1 VGSILLRRS
10 EVILSKLILI
20 RHAESLWN
28 KENRFTGD
36 IDVGLSLTGVFQA
49 LSVADQLPEFSAVFT
64 SSLFRC
70 KMTAALLLA
79 MKKKLFSFSTHRTEG
94 IDIPITQ
101 DKRIDERDYGEL
113 KGKNKQE
120 TQDIY
125 GKEQFLKWR
134 RGYKDRPPGG
144 ESLFDVEVRVKD
156 FLEKTLKPKLADGED
171 VLIVA
176 HGNSLRAMVKILDH
190 ISDEEVVHLEIPL
203 MTPRIYE
210 IKNGAFVKI

>member
-1 VGSILLRRS
+1 M
-10 EVILSKLILI
+10 SKLILI

-49 LSVADQLPEFSAVFT
+49 LSVADSIPPFSVVYT
-64 SSLFRC
+64 STLFRC

-79 MKKKLFSFSTHRTEG
+79 MSKKLFSFSAHQTEG
-94 IDIPITQ
+94 IDIRIIQ

-120 TQDIY
+120 TQQKY

-134 RGYKDRPPGG
+134 RGYKDRPPAG
-144 ESLFDVEVRVKD
+144 ESLFDVEIRVKD
-156 FLEKTLKPKLADGED
+156 FLDKTLKPKLAENES

-176 HGNSLRAMVKILDH
+176 HGNSLRALVKILDH
-190 ISDEEVVHLEIPL
+190 ISDEDVVHLEIPL
-203 MTPRIYE
+203 MQPRIYKM
-210 IKNGAFVKI
+210 KNGAFVKI

>member
-1 VGSILLRRS
+1 
-10 EVILSKLILI
+10 LSKLILI

-49 LSVADQLPEFSAVFT
+49 LSVADSIPPFSVVYT
-64 SSLFRC
+64 STLFRC

-79 MKKKLFSFSTHRTEG
+79 MSKKLFSFSAHQTEG
-94 IDIPITQ
+94 IDIRIIQ

-120 TQDIY
+120 TQQKY

-134 RGYKDRPPGG
+134 RGYKDRPPAG
-144 ESLFDVEVRVKD
+144 ESLFDVEIRVKD
-156 FLEKTLKPKLADGED
+156 FLDKTLKPKLAENES

-176 HGNSLRAMVKILDH
+176 HGNSLRALVKILDH
-190 ISDEEVVHLEIPL
+190 ISDEDVVHLEIPL
-203 MTPRIYE
+203 MQPRIYE
-210 IKNGAFVKI
+210 MKNGAFVKI

>member
-1 VGSILLRRS
+1 MARHQGQYMT
-10 EVILSKLILI
+10 KLILI

-49 LSVADQLPEFSAVFT
+49 LSVADKVPHFDVVFT

-70 KMTAALLLA
+70 KMTAALLLS
-79 MKKKLFSFSTHRTEG
+79 MTNKLFSFSSHHVEG
-94 IDIPITQ
+94 IDIKIVE

-113 KGKNKQE
+113 KGKNKQQTLE
-120 TQDIY
+120 LY
-125 GKEQFLKWR
+125 GKEQFIKWR

-144 ESLFDVEVRVKD
+144 ESLFDVEIRVKD
-156 FLEKTLKPKLADGED
+156 FLDRTLLPILQQDRD

-176 HGNSLRAMVKILDH
+176 HGNSLRALVKILEN
-190 ISDEEVVHLEIPL
+190 ISDEDVVHLEIPL

-210 IKNGAFVKI
+210 IKKGEFVKI

>member
-1 VGSILLRRS
+1 
-10 EVILSKLILI
+10 LSKLILI

-49 LSVADQLPEFSAVFT
+49 LSVADSLPSFSVVYT
-64 SSLFRC
+64 STLFRC

-79 MKKKLFSFSTHRTEG
+79 MSKKLFSFSSHQTEG
-94 IDIPITQ
+94 IDIRIIQ
-101 DKRIDERDYGEL
+101 DKRINERDYGEL

-120 TQDIY
+120 TQQKY

-134 RGYKDRPPGG
+134 RGYKDRPPEG

-156 FLEKTLKPKLADGED
+156 FLEKTLKPKLAENES

-176 HGNSLRAMVKILDH
+176 HGNSLRALVKILDH
-190 ISDEEVVHLEIPL
+190 ISDEDVVHLEIPL
-203 MTPRIYE
+203 MQPRIYE
-210 IKNGAFVKI
+210 MKNGSFVKI

>member
-1 VGSILLRRS
+1 M
-10 EVILSKLILI
+10 
-20 RHAESLWN
+20 WN

-49 LSVADQLPEFSAVFT
+49 LSVADSIPPFSVVYT
-64 SSLFRC
+64 STLFRC

-79 MKKKLFSFSTHRTEG
+79 MSKKLFSFSAHQTEG
-94 IDIPITQ
+94 IDIRIIQ

-120 TQDIY
+120 TQQKY

-134 RGYKDRPPGG
+134 RGYKDRPPAG
-144 ESLFDVEVRVKD
+144 ESLFDVEIRVKD
-156 FLEKTLKPKLADGED
+156 FLDKTLKPKLAENES

-176 HGNSLRAMVKILDH
+176 HGNSLRALVKILDH
-190 ISDEEVVHLEIPL
+190 ISDEDVVHLEIPL
-203 MTPRIYE
+203 MQPRIYE
-210 IKNGAFVKI
+210 MKNGAFVKI

>member
-1 VGSILLRRS
+1 M
-10 EVILSKLILI
+10 SKLILI

-49 LSVADQLPEFSAVFT
+49 LSVADSIPPFSVVYT
-64 SSLFRC
+64 STLFRC

-79 MKKKLFSFSTHRTEG
+79 MSKKLFSFSAHQTEG
-94 IDIPITQ
+94 IDIRIIQ

-120 TQDIY
+120 TQQKY

-134 RGYKDRPPGG
+134 RGYKDRPPAG
-144 ESLFDVEVRVKD
+144 ESLFDVEIRVKD
-156 FLEKTLKPKLADGED
+156 CLDKTLKPKLAENES

-176 HGNSLRAMVKILDH
+176 HGNSLRALVKILDH
-190 ISDEEVVHLEIPL
+190 ISDEDVVHLEIPL
-203 MTPRIYE
+203 MQPRIYE
-210 IKNGAFVKI
+210 MKNGAFVKI

>member
-1 VGSILLRRS
+1 VGSVLPRRL

-49 LSVADQLPEFSAVFT
+49 LSVADQLPEFSVVFT

-79 MKKKLFSFSTHRTEG
+79 MKKKLFSFSSHSTEG
-94 IDIPITQ
+94 IDIAIIQ

-144 ESLFDVEVRVKD
+144 ESLFDVEIRVKD
-156 FLEKTLKPKLADGED
+156 FLEKTLKPKLVQGED

>member
-1 VGSILLRRS
+1 MAKGDR
-10 EVILSKLILI
+10 ELSKLILI

-49 LSVADQLPEFSAVFT
+49 LSVADQIPKFSRVYT
-64 SSLFRC
+64 SGLFRC

-79 MKKKLFSFSTHRTEG
+79 MSKKLFSFSAHKTEG
-94 IDIPITQ
+94 IDI
-101 DKRIDERDYGEL
+101 RIIEDSRINERDYGEL

-120 TQDIY
+120 TMEIY
-125 GKEQFLKWR
+125 GQEQFLKWR

-144 ESLFDVEVRVKD
+144 ESLYDVEIRVRD
-156 FLEKTLKPKLADGED
+156 FLETTLKPALKGGED

-176 HGNSLRAMVKILDH
+176 HGNSLRALVKILDS

-203 MTPRIYE
+203 MVPRIYE
-210 IKNGAFVKI
+210 MKNGAFVKL

>member
-1 VGSILLRRS
+1 
-10 EVILSKLILI
+10 LSKLILI

-49 LSVADQLPEFSAVFT
+49 LSVADSIPPFSVVYT
-64 SSLFRC
+64 STLFRC

-79 MKKKLFSFSTHRTEG
+79 MSKKLFSFSAHQTEG
-94 IDIPITQ
+94 IDIRIIQ

-120 TQDIY
+120 TQQKY

-134 RGYKDRPPGG
+134 RGYKDRPPAG
-144 ESLFDVEVRVKD
+144 ESLFDVEIRVKD
-156 FLEKTLKPKLADGED
+156 FLDKTLKPKLAENES

-176 HGNSLRAMVKILDH
+176 HGNSLRALVKILDH
-190 ISDEEVVHLEIPL
+190 ISDEDVVHLEIPL
-203 MTPRIYE
+203 MQPRIYKM
-210 IKNGAFVKI
+210 KNGAFVKI